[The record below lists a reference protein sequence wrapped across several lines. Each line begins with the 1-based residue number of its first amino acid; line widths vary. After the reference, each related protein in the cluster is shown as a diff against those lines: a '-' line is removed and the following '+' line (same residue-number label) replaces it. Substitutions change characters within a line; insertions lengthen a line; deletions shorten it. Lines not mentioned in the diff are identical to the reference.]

1 MSTTRP
7 DGDRRHDAAP
17 VIGYLSLTTAMFVVV
32 TGAFSSP
39 WSAAT
44 FSRAQFVGQYRNGV
58 YAPRVLGRELVLGLD
73 SALDELGLQHLF
85 GALVPADGDLFAALA
100 IVNGAAFLL
109 LAVVVWRIVT
119 AGFDRTASTTDG
131 GSVTAT
137 GGTDLRPLLLSTA
150 LMTLAAMSLYVVT
163 PYDLLALAVMMLAL
177 WVARSRRPFDLLCI
191 PLLVAAVATRES
203 ALVALAGLV
212 ATSIVPRPPCRR
224 VVVFGSAAAALT
236 TYAVLR
242 VATAGASATNGLAL
256 STNLEL
262 GDYSTLGVVV
272 AALVLVAWWA
282 VLVVVGL
289 APLPTSP
296 ADHVPAWRAPSAV
309 IRLMWLLTSPYWVT
323 SLLTGFWFEGLR
335 LLLPLLFV
343 DAWVRLTLAEAGPP
357 SSLEVARTD

>member
-1 MSTTRP
+1 MSAPRL

-17 VIGYLSLTTAMFVVV
+17 LIGYLSLTTAMFVVV
-32 TGAFSSP
+32 TGAFSTP

-73 SALDELGLQHLF
+73 AALDELGLERLF
-85 GALVPADGDLFAALA
+85 GALVPTDGDLFAALA
-100 IVNGAAFLL
+100 IVNAAAFLL

-119 AGFDRTASTTDG
+119 AGFDAASTPVG
-131 GSVTAT
+131 ASATAT

-150 LMTLAAMSLYVVT
+150 LMALAAMSLYVVT

-191 PLLVAAVATRES
+191 PLLATAVATRES

-212 ATSIVPRPPCRR
+212 AASIVPRPPCRR
-224 VVVFGSAAAALT
+224 VVAIGSVAAAVT
-236 TYAVLR
+236 TYAALR

-256 STNLEL
+256 SMNLEL
-262 GDYSTLGVVV
+262 GDHSTLGVVV
-272 AALVLVAWWA
+272 AALVIVAWWA
-282 VLVVVGL
+282 MLVVVGL
-289 APLPTSP
+289 APLPTPS
-296 ADHVPAWRAPSAV
+296 AVDLPAWRTPSAV

-323 SLLTGFWFEGLR
+323 SLLTGYWFESLR

-343 DAWVRLTLAEAGPP
+343 DAWVRLTLVEAEPP
-357 SSLEVARTD
+357 SSLEVPGTN